1 MPIRFPPRNR
11 RLAPPE
17 SLELRILPTVTV
29 DYSNG
34 SKVLTITGDN
44 AANRIDLDGL
54 GNPGEVSIYVDSV
67 FVETHLDIESIKAN
81 LKGGD
86 DKLYINAV
94 HIQGKLTVNMG
105 SGADE
110 LDMDNSPNFA
120 AVADDATYI
129 GSTVKVKMG
138 GDQGDLV
145 DLDGNVGFAGTVS
158 MKGVA
163 DADFNGGGSSYLY
176 DPNEDI
182 YFNKTLKIGFSSF
195 GDVNGDNLTFD
206 IDNLI
211 PFDIIVT
218 GSSLADRIQITQS
231 RFLSEVRFKLG
242 NGDDLVDLGTG
253 DANKSQFYFG
263 IEADGG
269 NGNDTFL
276 KGLDNI
282 IGPPEALTNFETIV

>member
-1 MPIRFPPRNR
+1 MARPGSSRIS
-11 RLAPPE
+11 LPE
-17 SLELRILPTVTV
+17 QLELRVLPTVTV
-29 DYSNG
+29 NFNNG

-44 AANRIDLDGL
+44 AANRIDIDGI
-54 GNPGEVSIYVDSV
+54 GNSGEVSIYVDSV
-67 FVETHLDIESIKAN
+67 FVETHLGIESIKAN

-94 HIQGKLTVNMG
+94 HIPGKLTVNMG

-120 AVADDATYI
+120 AVPDDATYV

-138 GDQGDLV
+138 GNQGDLF

-158 MKGVA
+158 IKGVA
-163 DADFNGGGSSYLY
+163 DVDFNGGGTSYLY

-182 YFNKTLKIGFSSF
+182 YFTKTLKIDFSSF

-211 PFDIIVT
+211 SSDIIVT
-218 GSSLADRIQITQS
+218 GSSLADRLQITQS
-231 RFLSEVRFKLG
+231 RFLLEVHFKLG
-242 NGDDLVDLGTG
+242 DGDDLVDLGTG

-269 NGNDTFL
+269 KGNDTFL

-282 IGPPEALTNFETIV
+282 IGPPEAFANFETIV